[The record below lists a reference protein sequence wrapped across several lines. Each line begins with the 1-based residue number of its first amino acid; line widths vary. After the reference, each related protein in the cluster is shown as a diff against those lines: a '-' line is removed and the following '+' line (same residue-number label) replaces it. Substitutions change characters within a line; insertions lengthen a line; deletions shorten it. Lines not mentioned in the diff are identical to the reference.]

1 MKKDYKNISHC
12 RICNSKT
19 LDDICSLSDI
29 PIPEIYETSS
39 QKALIK
45 KRYPLTILR
54 CNECKHVQ
62 ISETIN
68 QSNLWN
74 NYTYFSGQTKAID
87 NHFKNLSKRI
97 IKDYELTKDDLVV
110 DIGSNDGSFLKK
122 FKYKTKV
129 LGIDPAKT
137 VAEFAINKNKI
148 PNLISYFDNKTVQ
161 KIKKKYKKAK
171 IILAFN
177 VFAHTPSMI
186 DFVKCVKKILD
197 IKGIFI
203 FEAQYLKDI
212 LENDILGTFFH
223 EHISHHSVYSLSK
236 LFNSVNLKFEKIEN
250 INIQKGSILGFV
262 THKENDIKP
271 NFSVRKFLE
280 KEKKYKINTRGK
292 IIKFYKII
300 KSNAINAKKLIDK
313 FQNISGYGAARSA
326 PTLLR
331 NFGIENKINYIL
343 DDHHMKIGK
352 YTPASAIK
360 IISTKNLLKM
370 MPDLVVILAYLH
382 NKKIIKKNISYL
394 KKGGTFMILY
404 PKPKLITKKNFRNFI
419 NA

>member
-1 MKKDYKNISHC
+1 MKGYKNISNC
-12 RICNSKT
+12 RICRSKEIET
-19 LDDICSLSDI
+19 LFSLFEI
-29 PIPEIYETSS
+29 PIPEVYEKNKKS
-39 QKALIK
+39 ALKK
-45 KRYPLTILR
+45 KRFPLTIAR
-54 CNECKHVQ
+54 CKNCRHIQLK
-62 ISETIN
+62 ETIN
-68 QSNLWN
+68 QKNLWA
-74 NYTYFSGQTKAID
+74 NYTYFSNQTKAIE
-87 NHFKNLSKRI
+87 NHFKKLASKI
-97 IKDYELTKDDLVV
+97 IKNYNLNHEDLVI
-110 DIGSNDGSFLKK
+110 DIGSNDGSFLKM

-148 PNLISYFDNKTVQ
+148 PTFISYFDNKTVQ
-161 KIKKKYKKAK
+161 KIKMKYKKAK

-177 VFAHTPSMI
+177 VFAHTPSMM

-197 IKGIFI
+197 RKGIFI

-212 LENDILGTFFH
+212 LQKDILGTFFH

-236 LFNSVNLKFEKIEN
+236 LFSSVNLKFEKIEN

-271 NFSVRKFLE
+271 NSSVRKFLE
-280 KEKKYKINTRGK
+280 NEKKYRINTK
-292 IIKFYKII
+292 EKAIKFYETI
-300 KSNAINAKKLIDK
+300 KNNAITAKKLIDR
-313 FQNISGYGAARSA
+313 FQNISGYGAARSG

-343 DDHHMKIGK
+343 DDHHMKIGR

-360 IISTKNLLKM
+360 IISTKNLLKK
-370 MPDLVVILAYLH
+370 MPDLIVILAYLH

-419 NA
+419 NG

>member
-1 MKKDYKNISHC
+1 M
-12 RICNSKT
+12 
-19 LDDICSLSDI
+19 
-29 PIPEIYETSS
+29 
-39 QKALIK
+39 
-45 KRYPLTILR
+45 
-54 CNECKHVQ
+54 
-62 ISETIN
+62 
-68 QSNLWN
+68 
-74 NYTYFSGQTKAID
+74 
-87 NHFKNLSKRI
+87 
-97 IKDYELTKDDLVV
+97 
-110 DIGSNDGSFLKK
+110 
-122 FKYKTKV
+122 
-129 LGIDPAKT
+129 
-137 VAEFAINKNKI
+137 
-148 PNLISYFDNKTVQ
+148 
-161 KIKKKYKKAK
+161 
-171 IILAFN
+171 
-177 VFAHTPSMI
+177 
-186 DFVKCVKKILD
+186 
-197 IKGIFI
+197 
-203 FEAQYLKDI
+203 
-212 LENDILGTFFH
+212 FH

-394 KKGGTFMILY
+394 KKGGKFMILY
-404 PKPKLITKKNFRNFI
+404 PKPKLVTNKTYKRFI
-419 NA
+419 NE